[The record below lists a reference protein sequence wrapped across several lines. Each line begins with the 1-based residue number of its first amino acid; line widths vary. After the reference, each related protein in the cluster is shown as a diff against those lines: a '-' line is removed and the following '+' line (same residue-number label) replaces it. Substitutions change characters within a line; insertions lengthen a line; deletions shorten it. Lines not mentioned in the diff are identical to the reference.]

1 MRSAD
6 REKALKLRLKYQL
19 GYGTIAKRLSIPK
32 STLSYWLKDSPL
44 SAERVLELRREAWG
58 RGEASRELFR
68 QTMRKKRELRDEQ
81 VYRGQ
86 KKKLGVLSR
95 QSLFVAGLMLYLA
108 EGGKKDRYVVAISN
122 TDAWV
127 IQFFIFWMEMFLKV
141 PKSKMRVQ
149 LHLYESMNLRNEKK
163 YWIRQ
168 LGLPESQFYKSSIRS
183 LRPGSFSYPESFR
196 HGTCKL
202 Q

>member
-1 MRSAD
+1 MRAAD
-6 REKALKLRLKYQL
+6 REKAVRMRTDQQM
-19 GYGTIAKRLSIPK
+19 GYGMISKELGVPK
-32 STLSYWLKDSPL
+32 STLSYWLKDLPL

-81 VYRGQ
+81 VYREQ

-122 TDAWV
+122 TDAW
-127 IQFFIFWMEMFLKV
+127 
-141 PKSKMRVQ
+141 
-149 LHLYESMNLRNEKK
+149 
-163 YWIRQ
+163 
-168 LGLPESQFYKSSIRS
+168 G
-183 LRPGSFSYPESFR
+183 
-196 HGTCKL
+196 
-202 Q
+202 